1 MRPPYPVD
9 IVPLLPDFLGRR
21 RAKLT
26 FALRR
31 AEELGLDRPSF
42 TWAINLGYRGER
54 GGGPEPGDL
63 MSAYGTIPGRWLPMA
78 AAARGAGLAEE
89 RGGRWYLTG
98 KGRELA
104 REMRDA
110 ARAHYATL
118 APIPKDELALL
129 ARLLDRAFESG
140 VKASEPRER
149 MHTPFA
155 IAYRAGDDP
164 PDGSFAQLDAAI
176 YGLWQVRDDCHFA
189 AWRASRLGGPELEVL
204 TRVWRREAEDPTAL
218 AELLPHQ
225 RAEDVDASLAR
236 LRERGLIAPGVLRA
250 TDEGAETRQRIEDET
265 DRLFFTPWPDE
276 VGAKGAWIAERLG
289 AVNAALS

>member
-1 MRPPYPVD
+1 VRPPYPVD

-104 REMRDA
+104 RRSRKTSWRCSRDSST
-110 ARAHYATL
+110 ARSS
-118 APIPKDELALL
+118 P
-129 ARLLDRAFESG
+129 
-140 VKASEPRER
+140 V
-149 MHTPFA
+149 
-155 IAYRAGDDP
+155 
-164 PDGSFAQLDAAI
+164 
-176 YGLWQVRDDCHFA
+176 
-189 AWRASRLGGPELEVL
+189 
-204 TRVWRREAEDPTAL
+204 
-218 AELLPHQ
+218 
-225 RAEDVDASLAR
+225 
-236 LRERGLIAPGVLRA
+236 
-250 TDEGAETRQRIEDET
+250 
-265 DRLFFTPWPDE
+265 
-276 VGAKGAWIAERLG
+276 
-289 AVNAALS
+289 